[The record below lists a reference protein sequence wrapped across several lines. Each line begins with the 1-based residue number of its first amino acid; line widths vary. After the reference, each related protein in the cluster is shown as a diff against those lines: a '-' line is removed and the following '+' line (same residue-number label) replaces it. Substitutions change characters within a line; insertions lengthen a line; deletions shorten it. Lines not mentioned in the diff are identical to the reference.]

1 MVRLSCFIFFSIF
14 VLSGF
19 YLLSLWALGFF
30 SGETETLLKL
40 KSKMFQE
47 HIGIHSYNF
56 DLQQYIYKKNFGF
69 SRDIDQLNDEILI
82 HRLRLKS
89 KQLSLNS
96 YNIDKNILS
105 LKNANLKSEL
115 LRSLSSNMCD
125 NIGTSEGKNASSVIK
140 HH

>member
-1 MVRLSCFIFFSIF
+1 
-14 VLSGF
+14 
-19 YLLSLWALGFF
+19 
-30 SGETETLLKL
+30 
-40 KSKMFQE
+40 MFQE

-125 NIGTSEGKNASSVIK
+125 NIGTSEDKNASSVIK